1 MGDADMPILESMM
14 LICFGFSWPM
24 ALYKTY
30 KSRSTGGKSAIFS
43 VLIVMGYIFGI
54 INKLMTTRDYVTYLY
69 ILNALMVSADLALWF
84 RNRRYE
90 KRWVP
95 AAEEVDKAWDQAR
108 KG

>member
-1 MGDADMPILESMM
+1 MPILESLM

-43 VLIVMGYIFGI
+43 VLIVIGYIFGI

-69 ILNALMVSADLALWF
+69 LLNALMVSADLALWF

-90 KRWVP
+90 TRQALAK
-95 AAEEVDKAWDQAR
+95 EEGEKAYGRAR